1 MLLQQ
6 ILFYRELGFSLNDIE
21 SIVSSGDFDKI
32 EALNAHKIVL
42 NQGLEKTK
50 KLLRT
55 IDKTI
60 AHLRQQPL
68 IETP

>member
-32 EALNAHKIVL
+32 EALNEHKIVL